1 MYYSPTIVELAG
13 FVSNRI
19 ALLLSLLVA
28 AVNTLGTVLGIFL
41 IDRCGRRLLLLMSL
55 GGVFFSLAILSG
67 AFYLTSV
74 DVPTVD
80 IQQSLKTGYAC
91 PTLLDFSRPLW
102 NYNGCL
108 TDGCGFRIAYGNKVR
123 IHSMFLSQCEM
134 HS

>member
-55 GGVFFSLAILSG
+55 GGVFFYFSSLAILFG

-80 IQQSLKTGYAC
+80 IQQSLKTGYTC

-102 NYNGCL
+102 NCNGCL
-108 TDGCGFRIAYGNKVR
+108 TTGCGFCTASGNKMLPG
-123 IHSMFLSQCEM
+123 SCFLANTT
-134 HS
+134 